1 MVVLPVPA
9 EVTVILLD
17 VEGTTTPIAFVKV
30 RGGRERRGRSRLHA
44 LGARCGVRPRV
55 SRIAPWAKGRRQ
67 TAAPPRDPLKMTFQD
82 ILFPYIKEN
91 VKEYLQTHWEEEECQ
106 QDVSLLRKQA
116 EEDSHLD
123 GAVPIPAAS
132 GNGADDLPQM
142 IQAVVD
148 NVCWQMSLDRKTTA
162 LKQLQGHMWR
172 AAFAA
177 GRMKAEFFE
186 DVVPAVRKWREAG
199 MKVYIY
205 SSGSVE
211 AQKLLFGHS
220 TEGDLLELVDGHFD
234 TKIGHKVES
243 ESYRKIANSIGCSTN
258 NILFLTDVTL
268 EASAAEEAD
277 VHVAVVVRPGN
288 AGLTD
293 DEKTYYSLI
302 TSFSEL
308 YLPSSS

>member
-1 MVVLPVPA
+1 MVVLSVPA

-17 VEGTTTPIAFVKV
+17 IEGTTTPIAFVK
-30 RGGRERRGRSRLHA
+30 
-44 LGARCGVRPRV
+44 
-55 SRIAPWAKGRRQ
+55 
-67 TAAPPRDPLKMTFQD
+67 D
-82 ILFPYIKEN
+82 ILFPYIEEN

-116 EEDSHLD
+116 EEDAHLD

-132 GNGADDLPQM
+132 GNGVDDLQQM

-172 AAFAA
+172 AAFTA
-177 GRMKAEFFE
+177 GRMKAEFFA

-220 TEGDLLELVDGHFD
+220 TEGDILELVDGHFD
-234 TKIGHKVES
+234 TKIGRKVES
-243 ESYRKIANSIGCSTN
+243 ESYRKIADSIGCSTN
-258 NILFLTDVTL
+258 NILFLTDVTRGSLTPGL
-268 EASAAEEAD
+268 EYSIAISARCSLDLLVSSNPPTSALLSSWNYR
-277 VHVAVVVRPGN
+277 HTPPRPAN
-288 AGLTD
+288 FSI
-293 DEKTYYSLI
+293 SL
-302 TSFSEL
+302 FL
-308 YLPSSS
+308 

>member
-1 MVVLPVPA
+1 MVVLSVPA

-17 VEGTTTPIAFVKV
+17 IEGTTTPIAFVK
-30 RGGRERRGRSRLHA
+30 
-44 LGARCGVRPRV
+44 
-55 SRIAPWAKGRRQ
+55 
-67 TAAPPRDPLKMTFQD
+67 D

-132 GNGADDLPQM
+132 GNGADDLQQM

-148 NVCWQMSLDRKTTA
+148 NVRWQMSLDRKTTA

-220 TEGDLLELVDGHFD
+220 TEGDILELVDGHFD

-268 EASAAEEAD
+268 DSTAKTEWKTNYLVSQIRSKYEKETLKGFFLLEERKEAQGFKSILCQQGKQMHKD
-277 VHVAVVVRPGN
+277 NTCPMVMPRPV
-288 AGLTD
+288 LLR
-293 DEKTYYSLI
+293 KQMFMSLWW
-302 TSFSEL
+302 
-308 YLPSSS
+308 